1 MSDFEIN
8 LKSQAK
14 PKKKARPIPTKALA
28 RWLFICAGSVFVM
41 ALIGA
46 ITRLTE
52 SGLSMV
58 EWKPVTGA
66 IPPLNPADWAHQFD
80 LYKQSPQF
88 LKVNRGMTLEEFKHI
103 FFWEWLHR
111 LWGRMIVGVIYALP
125 LCWFWL
131 RGQIPVASKSAFLF
145 ILALGFGQ
153 GLMGW
158 LMVKSGLVDQPAV
171 SHYLL
176 AAHLMLAF
184 LIYASM
190 FRLGLSFALEP
201 DRDASRVHNVRGFT
215 QLTLLVATVTM
226 IWGAFVAGLRAGM
239 LYNDTF
245 PMMGKF
251 LWPTEGFQY
260 QPQWMA
266 FFAEPAT
273 VQFTH
278 RVLAITTFALI
289 MTLVAR
295 ARAFN
300 PPPRLRKLFTALFL
314 MAFVQVGLGISTLV
328 THVNIMVATAH
339 QAGALTILTLLV
351 WLLYEIPFIAQEK

>member
-1 MSDFEIN
+1 
-8 LKSQAK
+8 
-14 PKKKARPIPTKALA
+14 
-28 RWLFICAGSVFVM
+28 
-41 ALIGA
+41 
-46 ITRLTE
+46 
-52 SGLSMV
+52 
-58 EWKPVTGA
+58 
-66 IPPLNPADWAHQFD
+66 
-80 LYKQSPQF
+80 
-88 LKVNRGMTLEEFKHI
+88 
-103 FFWEWLHR
+103 
-111 LWGRMIVGVIYALP
+111 MIVVVIYAAP

-131 RGQIPVASKSAFLF
+131 RGQLPAASKPSFLF

-190 FRLGLSFALEP
+190 FRLGLSFGLEP
-201 DRDASRVHNVRGFT
+201 DRDASRVHSVRGFV
-215 QLTLLVATVTM
+215 QLTLFVAVVTM
-226 IWGAFVAGLRAGM
+226 IWGAFVAGLRAGL

-245 PMMGKF
+245 PMMGKY
-251 LWPTEGFQY
+251 LWPTEGFEF
-260 QPQWMA
+260 QPQWKA

-278 RVLAITTFALI
+278 RALALTTFTAIMALS
-289 MTLVAR
+289 AR

-300 PPPRLRKLFTALFL
+300 PPQRLRKLFTALFL

-328 THVNIMVATAH
+328 SHVNMMIATAH
-339 QAGALTILTLLV
+339 QAGALTVLTLLV
-351 WLLYEIPFIAQEK
+351 WLLYEIPYIPQEK